1 MLAAVRRGRL
11 CHIGASIEHEELVG
25 PDGLDPS
32 RAREARGNGFGTA
45 PRPRQGMAISPAR
58 VLLLQRTAGNRATQ
72 RLISQRWLLR
82 AVDRDIRTTQV
93 TPEWAQQLRENE
105 LRGQIDLARRLLLG
119 MAPDD
124 SAYAA
129 LRENLTVLEADATRR
144 FATSPAAPVTSPAR
158 SSPRSRP
165 LFNPAVTSGGGLAVA
180 GVVGSFGTGTGTA
193 GAGLSSAAASGALGT
208 ATELGVVADTVW
220 VGGTM
225 VGTGTL
231 TAGTGAVV
239 GGTVM
244 AEGTAVAGGAVIAGG
259 AEVAAVTGATVV
271 AAEAGTGV
279 AAAAAAAAGSS
290 VVPVVGWIV
299 AGLIVGGI
307 VIYLVTRDSTPR
319 QAPGASGGAPVSEPS
334 TPPPAVTPPAA
345 EQAPVSDPVPWTP
358 ASAPG
363 ATNATETLQAAG
375 RRPADL
381 PSWGNVSVDWDHIY
395 DQHWD
400 GTPLAPRAEPR
411 RIGNN
416 DMFNGLSKD
425 AIDALVRAAYAAVD
439 QKLATQGDRIR
450 VRGRAG
456 IWTVE
461 FWVNKATRKVETA
474 YPIFP

>member
-1 MLAAVRRGRL
+1 MAV
-11 CHIGASIEHEELVG
+11 
-25 PDGLDPS
+25 
-32 RAREARGNGFGTA
+32 
-45 PRPRQGMAISPAR
+45 SPAQ
-58 VLLLQRTAGNRATQ
+58 VLLLQRTVGNRATQ
-72 RLISQRWLLR
+72 RIISQRRLLR

-93 TPEWAQQLRENE
+93 TPAWAQQLGEDE
-105 LRGQIDLARRLLLG
+105 LRGQIDLAQRLLLG

-124 SAYAA
+124 PAAYAG
-129 LRENLTVLEADATRR
+129 LRENLTVLEAEATRR
-144 FATSPAAPVTSPAR
+144 FAPQPAAPVTSSAG

-165 LFNPAVTSGGGLAVA
+165 LVNPAVASGGGLAVA

-231 TAGTGAVV
+231 TTGTGAVV
-239 GGTVM
+239 GGTIM

-279 AAAAAAAAGSS
+279 AAAEAGTGVAAATAAAAGSS

-319 QAPGASGGAPVSEPS
+319 QAPAASGAAPVSEPS
-334 TPPPAVTPPAA
+334 TPPPAVAPPASG
-345 EQAPVSDPVPWTP
+345 QAPVTDPVPWTP

-363 ATNATETLQAAG
+363 ATNATETLLAAG

-381 PSWGNVSVDWDHIY
+381 PSWGNVSVNWDHIY
-395 DQHWD
+395 DGHWD
-400 GTPLAPRAEPR
+400 GTPLAPGAQPR

-425 AIDALVRAAYAAVD
+425 AIEALVRAAYAAVD

-461 FWVNKATRKVETA
+461 FWVNKATREVETA